1 MHMSQRQFKIAKQI
15 SLFLPKLFPK
25 VFTSDI
31 KKIKPLKI
39 NIRQDVMERMKGD
52 PKLSVYFNKHSFRA
66 IRLYVNRMPY
76 YYAILKQKYRYDLDG
91 NIAGE
96 ITDKERAHAKESI
109 AKLKA
114 RKAEKKAKEKEEKEK
129 RGKPSVG
136 FRSKRKLQIRNN
148 DIVTSENVNNQSIAS
163 RQTVSPADALQQK
176 VSSVNRGPRLTLKKK
191 KIPA

>member
-39 NIRQDVMERMKGD
+39 NIRQDIMERMKGD
-52 PKLSVYFNKHSFRA
+52 PKLSVYFDKHSFRA
-66 IRLYVNRMPY
+66 VRLYVNRIPY

-96 ITDKERAHAKESI
+96 VTDKERAHAKESI

-114 RKAEKKAKEKEEKEK
+114 RKAEKKAKEKEDKEN
-129 RGKPSVG
+129 RAKPNVA
-136 FRSKRKLQIRNN
+136 FKSKRKLQIRSN
-148 DIVTSENVNNQSIAS
+148 DKVHSESASKESVAS
-163 RQTVSPADALQQK
+163 RKSVPSADAVQ
-176 VSSVNRGPRLTLKKK
+176 SSASTVNRGPRLTLKKK
-191 KIPA
+191 KISA

>member
-66 IRLYVNRMPY
+66 IRLYVNRIPY

-114 RKAEKKAKEKEEKEK
+114 RKAEKKAKEKEEK
-129 RGKPSVG
+129 GKKEQLTVS
-136 FRSKRKLQIRNN
+136 FKSKRKFQIKK
-148 DIVTSENVNNQSIAS
+148 DKFISENTSKKLVN
-163 RQTVSPADALQQK
+163 SPHTIRSTDSLQMS
-176 VSSVNRGPRLTLKKK
+176 VNTVNRGQRLTLKKK
-191 KIPA
+191 KTLE

>member
-66 IRLYVNRMPY
+66 IRLYVNRIPY

-114 RKAEKKAKEKEEKEK
+114 RKAEKKAKEKEEK
-129 RGKPSVG
+129 GKKEQLTVC
-136 FRSKRKLQIRNN
+136 FKSKRKFQIKK
-148 DIVTSENVNNQSIAS
+148 DKFISENTSKKLVN
-163 RQTVSPADALQQK
+163 SPHTIRSTDSLQMS
-176 VSSVNRGPRLTLKKK
+176 VNTVNRGQRLTLKKK
-191 KIPA
+191 KTLE